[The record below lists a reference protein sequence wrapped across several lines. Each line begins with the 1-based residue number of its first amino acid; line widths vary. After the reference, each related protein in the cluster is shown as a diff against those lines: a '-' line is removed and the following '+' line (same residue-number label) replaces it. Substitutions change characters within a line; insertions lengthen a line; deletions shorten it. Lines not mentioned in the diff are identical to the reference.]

1 MNIKKNAGRAR
12 ARAAAPIF
20 RRHQLYCAVLMTL
33 APALVV
39 PASAQSFVHYDATRS
54 NDRDAAA
61 ASWAAADEFKS
72 DWGLGAMNAQQAYAA
87 GLSGRGIKL
96 GAVDSG
102 LSLTHQEFAKRNVKA
117 LNVSGIYANDG
128 FQMSGGRQAWRAGD
142 AFNTTGAKSSRND
155 NHGSHVSGSIAAAR
169 NGVGMMGV
177 AFESDYHITNSNG
190 TDASVYGVNMDYN
203 YFRAAYGNLADA
215 GVRVINSSWG
225 NPDARDDVNT
235 VAGVYAAHLRVMGSD
250 KKSWLQ
256 AAADV
261 ARETNVLHVWAAGNS
276 GRDNVNVRSA
286 LPYFQPDLEQNWLTV
301 TALTKEL
308 VQPSFSNRCGL
319 AKYWCVSA
327 PGAAI
332 NSLGAKSDT
341 AYDSENGTSMAAP
354 HVTGALGLLMERYPT
369 LDNQAIRTILLTTAK
384 HLGKGAADAPNEVFG
399 WGIPDLGK
407 ALNGPAQL
415 LGRFNAH
422 LPAGAEDTWS
432 NNISEAALVQ
442 RKSEERQKLA
452 DWRAIPVATL
462 QAAVQEASREPLMRI
477 GEQVKSSYDVSLKR
491 VQTLRQLE
499 VKVKA
504 DSSDELLDAYTAAA
518 EAVSGDTIASTIMT
532 LMKTG
537 ENPSTDK
544 VIATLLAA
552 EPAVK
557 LARAPLDAYEA
568 QSAYLNHVAKKTDT
582 DYVGVLVKTGA
593 GSLTLTGDNRYS
605 GGTLLQGGTL
615 GVGSNTALGSGSL
628 SMSDGTTLRAAADG
642 LALANAL
649 SLSGTGNID
658 TQAYNMTLSGAISDG
673 ASAGSLTKRGR
684 GSLTLTGAPRYSGN
698 TTIAEGT
705 LAMASYRQTAD
716 QTLRFGA
723 FSDVSYGKLQ
733 VKGRASFVPQ
743 AKLAV
748 DVARLN
754 TLGKGQTLDTVI
766 SAGSLDASSFSV
778 SDNSLLFD
786 FKAVISGNAVS
797 LDIVDGVS
805 ISQVVKDGQRGAA
818 NAAATALDNQIR
830 LVGRTPLSDMATVIS
845 AMGRLPDAASV
856 ARATSQTLPRNTNTA
871 AIMGSLSSLNR
882 IVSSRFAPTAA
893 GQGGPASGISSGESA
908 DFQAWIMPFDARV
921 NQGDR
926 EGSAGFSANTW
937 GLAGGIEA
945 PIGDARMGVSYAYG
959 ITSVSGNTALAGTAS
974 RSRIDASI
982 LGLYGSLPVGSM
994 TLGLQLDA
1002 GWNLSHTQRELRFG
1016 GLSRTAVGDY
1026 GGLSTHA
1033 GAALAQVLPLTPSL
1047 SLTPALQLDYTR
1059 LQSNAYT
1066 EKGADALDLHV
1077 ESRSAQALVLGLETR
1092 LNYALT
1098 SGSQIST
1105 HLGVGYD
1112 AINDRDD
1119 IVVSYVG
1126 APGPGFPVP
1135 GSTRSP
1141 WLMKA
1146 GISYTVKTPYGSDV
1160 SLRYDA
1166 DGRSGYLNQSA
1177 AIKASWRF

>member
-12 ARAAAPIF
+12 ARAAAPVF

-33 APALVV
+33 APALVL

-117 LNVSGIYANDG
+117 LIVSGIYANDG

-190 TDASVYGVNMDYN
+190 TDASVYGINMDYN
-203 YFRAAYGNLADA
+203 YFRAAYGNLANA

-332 NSLGAKSDT
+332 NSLGAKSDS

-384 HLGKGAADAPNEVFG
+384 HLGKGAADAPNELFG

-432 NNISEAALVQ
+432 NHISEAALVQ

-477 GEQVKSSYDVSLKR
+477 GEQMKSSYDVSLKR

-552 EPAVK
+552 EPSVK
-557 LARAPLDAYEA
+557 LARGPLDAYEA

-673 ASAGSLTKRGR
+673 ASAGTRSARSCRPSLTHHDRR
-684 GSLTLTGAPRYSGN
+684 HCCSTSCTGAGP
-698 TTIAEGT
+698 T
-705 LAMASYRQTAD
+705 D
-716 QTLRFGA
+716 PGA
-723 FSDVSYGKLQ
+723 VHQGYG
-733 VKGRASFVPQ
+733 
-743 AKLAV
+743 
-748 DVARLN
+748 
-754 TLGKGQTLDTVI
+754 
-766 SAGSLDASSFSV
+766 
-778 SDNSLLFD
+778 
-786 FKAVISGNAVS
+786 
-797 LDIVDGVS
+797 
-805 ISQVVKDGQRGAA
+805 
-818 NAAATALDNQIR
+818 
-830 LVGRTPLSDMATVIS
+830 
-845 AMGRLPDAASV
+845 
-856 ARATSQTLPRNTNTA
+856 
-871 AIMGSLSSLNR
+871 
-882 IVSSRFAPTAA
+882 
-893 GQGGPASGISSGESA
+893 
-908 DFQAWIMPFDARV
+908 
-921 NQGDR
+921 
-926 EGSAGFSANTW
+926 
-937 GLAGGIEA
+937 
-945 PIGDARMGVSYAYG
+945 
-959 ITSVSGNTALAGTAS
+959 
-974 RSRIDASI
+974 
-982 LGLYGSLPVGSM
+982 
-994 TLGLQLDA
+994 
-1002 GWNLSHTQRELRFG
+1002 
-1016 GLSRTAVGDY
+1016 
-1026 GGLSTHA
+1026 
-1033 GAALAQVLPLTPSL
+1033 
-1047 SLTPALQLDYTR
+1047 
-1059 LQSNAYT
+1059 
-1066 EKGADALDLHV
+1066 
-1077 ESRSAQALVLGLETR
+1077 
-1092 LNYALT
+1092 
-1098 SGSQIST
+1098 
-1105 HLGVGYD
+1105 
-1112 AINDRDD
+1112 
-1119 IVVSYVG
+1119 
-1126 APGPGFPVP
+1126 
-1135 GSTRSP
+1135 
-1141 WLMKA
+1141 
-1146 GISYTVKTPYGSDV
+1146 
-1160 SLRYDA
+1160 
-1166 DGRSGYLNQSA
+1166 
-1177 AIKASWRF
+1177 